1 MRPTKSLEEFTVAG
15 RSIRP
20 ILMGIGLAAAS
31 ASGWAYIGAP
41 GVAYAYGLIELL
53 STPLAW
59 IPGIFAVAFLAI
71 PIYRRLS
78 ELFACKS
85 VPEFIGNAHGK
96 AFGLICLVAVI
107 MSIQYLMFL
116 TAQFKAAG
124 LVLGSLLG
132 ISFNQAVIIA
142 FMVLTIYAVL
152 GGLRGALYTD
162 IIQAGFMIFV
172 CLSSLYLIYLL
183 IGGPTKLLEEA
194 AKLNPNY
201 VFPSTGEPYAKS
213 YALLWFLI
221 YVAYMGFQFQPS
233 FVQFYMSVRKPSY
246 KDSALIAT
254 IAGLITL
261 LTTYQVM
268 GGLLGKVVLKPLEDP
283 DKVMP
288 VLWTTYL
295 HPMITSLLLIG
306 AWSAILSSQ
315 DAYLVATIAGMTTV
329 LEHAFIKFKIAVS
342 EKGKLLIA
350 RSIGLLI
357 AITSM
362 TWAITSPP
370 PLLAI
375 LAIIGTTGLAAV
387 LTGPL
392 FVRLWWEGTKIGAY
406 VSLLVTWPF
415 YLICAY
421 YEVLGWL
428 ELAVVGMIISGVLY
442 ISISLLDK
450 RLRQK

>member
-1 MRPTKSLEEFTVAG
+1 
-15 RSIRP
+15 
-20 ILMGIGLAAAS
+20 
-31 ASGWAYIGAP
+31 
-41 GVAYAYGLIELL
+41 
-53 STPLAW
+53 
-59 IPGIFAVAFLAI
+59 
-71 PIYRRLS
+71 
-78 ELFACKS
+78 
-85 VPEFIGNAHGK
+85 
-96 AFGLICLVAVI
+96 
-107 MSIQYLMFL
+107 
-116 TAQFKAAG
+116 
-124 LVLGSLLG
+124 
-132 ISFNQAVIIA
+132 
-142 FMVLTIYAVL
+142 
-152 GGLRGALYTD
+152 
-162 IIQAGFMIFV
+162 
-172 CLSSLYLIYLL
+172 
-183 IGGPTKLLEEA
+183 
-194 AKLNPNY
+194 
-201 VFPSTGEPYAKS
+201 
-213 YALLWFLI
+213 
-221 YVAYMGFQFQPS
+221 
-233 FVQFYMSVRKPSY
+233 
-246 KDSALIAT
+246 
-254 IAGLITL
+254 
-261 LTTYQVM
+261 M